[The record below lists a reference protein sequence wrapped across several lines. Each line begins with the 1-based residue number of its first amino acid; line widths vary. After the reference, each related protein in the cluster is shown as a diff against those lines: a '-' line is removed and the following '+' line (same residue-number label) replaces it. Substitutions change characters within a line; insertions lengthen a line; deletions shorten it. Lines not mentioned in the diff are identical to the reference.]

1 MLLEKKTKVKLN
13 QCPDKQARTTTIID
27 DQKQKWHE
35 LSLTTRRNEILRYLT
50 TFLKIF
56 LFLLKSLLFLSLHI
70 TQTQASQIDYID
82 ERLAI
87 KLPTEKVNRTKWS
100 KIEFGSI
107 VETTIQD
114 QTTDQRALKQLQ
126 REKVLLY
133 YLPVIMCAKF
143 KTYNFLWN
151 KTYI

>member
-1 MLLEKKTKVKLN
+1 
-13 QCPDKQARTTTIID
+13 
-27 DQKQKWHE
+27 
-35 LSLTTRRNEILRYLT
+35 
-50 TFLKIF
+50 
-56 LFLLKSLLFLSLHI
+56 LLKSLLFLSLHI

-143 KTYNFLWN
+143 KTYNFL
-151 KTYI
+151 